1 MRLAALMAAATVAAG
16 CHSPTA
22 SDSVAE
28 TEWLA
33 NRDKW
38 RAAGVTSYEMQM
50 RSECFCG
57 APTESVRL
65 VVRNGAVQ
73 SRIVVETGAPVDA
86 AFTRWFPD
94 VLGLFGVVR
103 NALDREAT
111 YVGTKYDAT
120 YGYPNFIQIDFSGGS
135 FGDKVNYYVERFTVL
150 P

>member
-1 MRLAALMAAATVAAG
+1 MRLAALMAAASLAAG
-16 CHSPTA
+16 CRSATA

-73 SRIVVETGAPVDA
+73 SRVVVETGVPVDA
-86 AFTRWFPD
+86 AFAKWFPE
-94 VLGLFGVVR
+94 VLGSSAWCGMPSTGRRRTSGR
-103 NALDREAT
+103 NTMRPTGIPTSSRSTSAAAALAT
-111 YVGTKYDAT
+111 
-120 YGYPNFIQIDFSGGS
+120 
-135 FGDKVNYYVERFTVL
+135 R
-150 P
+150 